1 MSHPDESQARSY
13 SCNCPKLASAGL
25 YETLREKM
33 RFDPCGAY
41 RAIFA
46 GINKLAMLVGVD
58 NLKQRHGVSY
68 SLTPKGK
75 AGRAATHPA
84 PAHSRARSYNF
95 YIPKLLDVEQ
105 FPAHSRAHLYNFILA
120 ERRKYVN
127 EQ

>member
-1 MSHPDESQARSY
+1 
-13 SCNCPKLASAGL
+13 
-25 YETLREKM
+25 M

-105 FPAHSRAHLYNFILA
+105 FPSALPRPLVQFYLSGKA
-120 ERRKYVN
+120 EVR
-127 EQ
+127 Q